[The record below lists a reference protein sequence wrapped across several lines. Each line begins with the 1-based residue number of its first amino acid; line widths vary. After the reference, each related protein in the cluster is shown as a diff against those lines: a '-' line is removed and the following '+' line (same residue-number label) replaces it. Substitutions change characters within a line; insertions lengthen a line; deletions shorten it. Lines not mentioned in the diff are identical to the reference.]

1 MRFSPRSFRSF
12 LKKYLDQNK
21 WVELEKVE
29 YGEKEDETIS
39 EILTMLR
46 DLVNSDKLIIP
57 IDINRLTETSH
68 RSLSHTRERLS
79 ELMIE
84 MSKGYA
90 VLPFLYVEELEIRNL
105 IGRKNGLSEV
115 NLKELLINQNAENLL
130 AGTPQVVGEIPSED
144 LELINSRI
152 RQLISTNEFKQYILS
167 TPAQRD
173 LDFEQE
179 HIERAEQAR
188 EILRTMQNDTE
199 RKKYLITG
207 DCQRLMRKIMDT
219 FKVTDNFEGQIS
231 PLEKVGNL
239 LMIRNALPIPIRSI
253 QDQVDF
259 MREFPL
265 YYNHR
270 TLVSYRDRNLDRQI
284 QSNDNIDIVQF
295 VTPLVYFHYIVGEK
309 YFMTLANQAKLDEL
323 YNTVLCRDLV
333 ELKPHLEFLLNN
345 N

>member
-1 MRFSPRSFRSF
+1 MKDNEIPK
-12 LKKYLDQNK
+12 LLYLDQNK

-29 YGEKEDETIS
+29 FGEKKDETIS

-46 DLVNSDKLIIP
+46 NLVNSDKLIIP
-57 IDINRLTETSH
+57 IDFNRLTETSH

-90 VLPFLYVEELEIRNL
+90 ILPFLFVEELEIRNL
-105 IGRKNGLSEV
+105 ISRKNGLIEV
-115 NLKELLINQNAENLL
+115 NLKELLINQNTENLL
-130 AGTPQVVGEIPSED
+130 AGTPQIVGEIPSED

-167 TPAQRD
+167 TPAQRE

-179 HIERAEQAR
+179 HIKRAEQAR

-207 DCQRLMRKIMDT
+207 DYQRLLRKIMET

-239 LMIRNALPIPIRSI
+239 LMIRNALSIPIRSI

-259 MREFPL
+259 MRECPL
-265 YYNHR
+265 YYSKNTR
-270 TLVSYRDRNLDRQI
+270 
-284 QSNDNIDIVQF
+284 
-295 VTPLVYFHYIVGEK
+295 
-309 YFMTLANQAKLDEL
+309 EL
-323 YNTVLCRDLV
+323 SG
-333 ELKPHLEFLLNN
+333 
-345 N
+345 

>member
-1 MRFSPRSFRSF
+1 MKDNEIPKFI
-12 LKKYLDQNK
+12 YLDQNK
-21 WVELEKVE
+21 WVEIEKVE
-29 YGEKEDETIS
+29 FGEKKNETIS
-39 EILTMLR
+39 KILTMLR

-57 IDINRLTETSH
+57 IDFNRLTETSH

-90 VLPFLYVEELEIRNL
+90 VLPFLYAEEFEIRNL
-105 IGRKNGLSEV
+105 ISRKNGLNEV
-115 NLKELLINQNAENLL
+115 NLKELLINQNTENLL
-130 AGTPQVVGEIPSED
+130 AGTPQIVGEIPSKD

-173 LDFEQE
+173 IDFEQE
-179 HIERAEQAR
+179 HIKRAEQAR

-207 DCQRLMRKIMDT
+207 DYQRLMRKIMDT

-253 QDQVDF
+253 QDQVAF
-259 MREFPL
+259 MRECPL
-265 YYNHR
+265 YYTHR
-270 TLVSYRDRNLDRQI
+270 TLVSYRDRDIRRPI
-284 QSNDNIDIVQF
+284 ESNDNIDIVQF

-323 YNTVLCRDLV
+323 YNTVLCKELV

>member
-1 MRFSPRSFRSF
+1 MKDSEIPK
-12 LKKYLDQNK
+12 LLYLDQNK

-29 YGEKEDETIS
+29 FGEKKDETIS
-39 EILTMLR
+39 EILIMLR

-57 IDINRLTETSH
+57 IDFNRLTETSH

-84 MSKGYA
+84 ISKGYA
-90 VLPFLYVEELEIRNL
+90 VLPFLFVEELEIRNL
-105 IGRKNGLSEV
+105 ISRKNGLSEV

-130 AGTPQVVGEIPSED
+130 TGTPQIVGDIPSED

-152 RQLISTNEFKQYILS
+152 RQLISTNEFRQYILS

-173 LDFEQE
+173 IDFEQE

-199 RKKYLITG
+199 RRKYLITG
-207 DCQRLMRKIMDT
+207 DDQRLMRKIMET

-239 LMIRNALPIPIRSI
+239 LMIRNALPVPIRSI
-253 QDQVDF
+253 QDQVNF
-259 MREFPL
+259 MRECPL
-265 YYNHR
+265 YYTHR
-270 TLVSYRDRNLDRQI
+270 TLVSYRDRDLRRPI
-284 QSNDNIDIVQF
+284 ESNDNIDIVQF

-323 YNTVLCRDLV
+323 YSTVLCKDLV
-333 ELKPHLEFLLNN
+333 EMKPHLEFLLNN
-345 N
+345 

>member
-1 MRFSPRSFRSF
+1 MKENEIPKFI
-12 LKKYLDQNK
+12 YLDQNK

-29 YGEKEDETIS
+29 FGEKKDETLS
-39 EILTMLR
+39 KILTMLR

-57 IDINRLTETSH
+57 IDFNRLTETSH

-90 VLPFLYVEELEIRNL
+90 VLPFLFVEELEIRNL
-105 IGRKNGLSEV
+105 ISRKNGLSEV
-115 NLKELLINQNAENLL
+115 NLKELLINQNTENLL
-130 AGTPQVVGEIPSED
+130 AGTPQIVGEIPSED

-152 RQLISTNEFKQYILS
+152 KQLISTNEFKQYILS

-173 LDFEQE
+173 IDFEQE
-179 HIERAEQAR
+179 HIKRAEQAR

-207 DCQRLMRKIMDT
+207 DYQRLMRKIMNT

-253 QDQVDF
+253 QDQVAF
-259 MREFPL
+259 MRECPL
-265 YYNHR
+265 YYTHR
-270 TLVSYRDRNLDRQI
+270 TLVSYRDRDLRRPI
-284 QSNDNIDIVQF
+284 ESNDNIDIVQF
-295 VTPLVYFHYIVGEK
+295 VTPIVYFHYIVGEK
-309 YFMTLANQAKLDEL
+309 YFVTLANQAKLDEL
-323 YNTVLCRDLV
+323 YNTVLCKELV
-333 ELKPHLEFLLNN
+333 ELKPHLELLLNS
-345 N
+345 

>member
-1 MRFSPRSFRSF
+1 MKENEIPKFI
-12 LKKYLDQNK
+12 YLDQNK

-29 YGEKEDETIS
+29 FGEKKDETLS
-39 EILTMLR
+39 KILTMLR

-57 IDINRLTETSH
+57 IDFNRLTETSH

-90 VLPFLYVEELEIRNL
+90 VLPFLFVEELEIRNL
-105 IGRKNGLSEV
+105 ISRKNGLSEV
-115 NLKELLINQNAENLL
+115 NLKELLINQNTENLL
-130 AGTPQVVGEIPSED
+130 AGTPQIVGEIPSED

-173 LDFEQE
+173 IDFEQE
-179 HIERAEQAR
+179 HIKRAEQAR

-207 DCQRLMRKIMDT
+207 DYQRLMRKIMNT

-253 QDQVDF
+253 QDQVAF
-259 MREFPL
+259 MRECPL
-265 YYNHR
+265 YYTHR
-270 TLVSYRDRNLDRQI
+270 TLVSYRDRDLRRPI
-284 QSNDNIDIVQF
+284 ESNDNIDIVQF

-323 YNTVLCRDLV
+323 YNTVLCKELV

>member
-1 MRFSPRSFRSF
+1 MKDNEIPKFI
-12 LKKYLDQNK
+12 YLDQNK
-21 WVELEKVE
+21 WVEIEKVE
-29 YGEKEDETIS
+29 FGEKKNETIS
-39 EILTMLR
+39 KILTMLR

-57 IDINRLTETSH
+57 IDFNRLTETSH

-90 VLPFLYVEELEIRNL
+90 VLPFLFVEELEIRNL
-105 IGRKNGLSEV
+105 ISRKNGLSEV
-115 NLKELLINQNAENLL
+115 NLKELLINQNTENLL
-130 AGTPQVVGEIPSED
+130 AGTPQIVGEIPSED

-173 LDFEQE
+173 IDFEQE
-179 HIERAEQAR
+179 HIKRAEQAR

-207 DCQRLMRKIMDT
+207 DYQRLMRKIMDT

-253 QDQVDF
+253 QDQVAF
-259 MREFPL
+259 MRECPL
-265 YYNHR
+265 YYTHR
-270 TLVSYRDRNLDRQI
+270 TLVSYRDRDLRRPI
-284 QSNDNIDIVQF
+284 ESNDNIDIVQF

-323 YNTVLCRDLV
+323 YNTVLCKELV